1 MENRTNC
8 KLFLKCSALFFP
20 VRLVQYA
27 LRQDGGLTLKL
38 PGEGQMALPLE
49 ILAYGS
55 HKKRKCVIEYE
66 CKFSI

>member
-1 MENRTNC
+1 MQEWKKEKR
-8 KLFLKCSALFFP
+8 KK
-20 VRLVQYA
+20 Y
-27 LRQDGGLTLKL
+27 LTLKL

-55 HKKRKCVIEYE
+55 HKKRKYVMEYD